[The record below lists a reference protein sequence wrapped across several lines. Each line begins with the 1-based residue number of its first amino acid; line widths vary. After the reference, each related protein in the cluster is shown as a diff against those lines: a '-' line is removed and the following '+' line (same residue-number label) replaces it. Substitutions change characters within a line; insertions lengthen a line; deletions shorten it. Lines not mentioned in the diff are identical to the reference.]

1 MQSIDVKLLTLWSPV
16 HLLQRWWCQFNV
28 SINII
33 YKLIN
38 IVISGIFLKLLIL
51 SYFLVAPDTVTI
63 KGPEMARINETVT
76 LECETSNSNPA
87 SSIQWVIGG
96 RILPAIYTRN
106 DTSDEGGWVTKSN
119 ISFTVSDSYRTKNVS
134 CYANNFALSTTK
146 VQSHKITVLCKY
158 SILIQFR
165 NTVSLQLSKISK
177 VFQTFFTIIIR
188 GRLTFLLLSKT

>member
-1 MQSIDVKLLTLWSPV
+1 M
-16 HLLQRWWCQFNV
+16 
-28 SINII
+28 
-33 YKLIN
+33 
-38 IVISGIFLKLLIL
+38 
-51 SYFLVAPDTVTI
+51 TI
-63 KGPEMARINETVT
+63 KGPEMARINETVS

-158 SILIQFR
+158 RRQKSQFFKSIPIQFR
-165 NTVSLQLSKISK
+165 NTFFFPTFKISK
-177 VFQTFFTIIIR
+177 VFLTFF
-188 GRLTFLLLSKT
+188 